1 MRTHFKLKS
10 FVFCSLSPVI
20 RNYILEGMC
29 WSQLSESFIVHIPM
43 GLSTTF
49 WLFQECHTPACCC
62 SVISLKIKPNLKEE
76 FHSLLICI
84 PFFDGSKNREHNQ
97 GHELSQKVIS
107 LFRDIPLFFRSL
119 MPLER
124 CVEHN
129 VQCVG
134 LFELFEMI
142 NNFFLECCFDWRWW
156 HGCSC
161 RNQSLE
167 EFSCLAGLEGGE
179 GGKEQINSLSL
190 LLTSLPF
197 ADRRTYTVWVS
208 IEGMAS
214 VVFNHNFERLNP

>member
-29 WSQLSESFIVHIPM
+29 WSQLSESFIVLIPAM

-62 SVISLKIKPNLKEE
+62 SVISLKIKPNLKEA

-142 NNFFLECCFDWRWW
+142 NNFFSWMLLWLTLMTWLLMQKSISWR
-156 HGCSC
+156 
-161 RNQSLE
+161 
-167 EFSCLAGLEGGE
+167 
-179 GGKEQINSLSL
+179 
-190 LLTSLPF
+190 
-197 ADRRTYTVWVS
+197 V
-208 IEGMAS
+208 
-214 VVFNHNFERLNP
+214 